1 MNEHIAHIQR
11 CYQLAD
17 EAVAGGN
24 HPFGALLMLDGVVVA
39 AARNDAVM
47 SRNPTRHA
55 EMVLLADALPL
66 VAADDRSRAVL
77 YSSTEPCIMCAAAIY
92 WSGISTVV
100 YGCSAKALGRAAGGD
115 FLAACHDV
123 FARGSRKIE
132 VIGPV
137 LEEEG
142 LAKHLV
148 YWRRDAPPVASGGA
162 V

>member
-1 MNEHIAHIQR
+1 MIEHIPHIRR

-17 EAVAGGN
+17 EAVASGN
-24 HPFGALLMLDGVVVA
+24 HPFGALLVLDGEVIA
-39 AARNDAVM
+39 TARNDAVM

-55 EMVLLADALPL
+55 EMVLLTAALPQL
-66 VAADDRSRAVL
+66 PADNRSRAVV

-100 YGCSAKALGRAAGGD
+100 YGCSAAALARAAGDD
-115 FLAACHDV
+115 FLASCHEV
-123 FARGSRKIE
+123 FARGQRNIA
-132 VIGPV
+132 VVGPV

-148 YWRRDAPPVASGGA
+148 YWRREPPTSEGGA

>member
-1 MNEHIAHIQR
+1 MTEHISHIQR

-24 HPFGALLMLDGVVVA
+24 HPFGALLVLDGQVIA
-39 AARNDAVM
+39 TAKNDAVI

-55 EMVLLADALPL
+55 EMVLLTTALPEL
-66 VAADDRSRAVL
+66 PADERSRAVV

-100 YGCSAKALGRAAGGD
+100 YGCSAAALASAAGGD
-115 FLAACHDV
+115 FLAACHEV
-123 FARGSRKIE
+123 FARGERNIA
-132 VIGPV
+132 VVGPV
-137 LEEEG
+137 LEAEG

-148 YWRRDAPPVASGGA
+148 YWRREAPIPHGNA